1 MSDIFIANFGGKAKK
16 AASCYSLNDKV
27 LSHLNVIERDIT
39 GFQIKGVDKELSCYI
54 LL

>member
-39 GFQIKGVDKELSCYI
+39 FQIKGVDKELFCYI